1 MEVVKRKRLRAAKF
15 TTAELTCREA
25 VGAIGDFFSATLSSE
40 CRLHFEEHLK
50 CCAECAA
57 FLRTY
62 KKTIEAMRDA
72 LKNHLRPTPVLK
84 LRKPPQEHYDLKLTE
99 ELLN

>member
-1 MEVVKRKRLRAAKF
+1 M
-15 TTAELTCREA
+15 
-25 VGAIGDFFSATLSSE
+25 GDFFSATVSSE

-57 FLRTY
+57 FLRNY
-62 KKTIEAMRDA
+62 KKTIEALRNA
-72 LKNHLRPTPVLK
+72 LKSHLRPTPVLK